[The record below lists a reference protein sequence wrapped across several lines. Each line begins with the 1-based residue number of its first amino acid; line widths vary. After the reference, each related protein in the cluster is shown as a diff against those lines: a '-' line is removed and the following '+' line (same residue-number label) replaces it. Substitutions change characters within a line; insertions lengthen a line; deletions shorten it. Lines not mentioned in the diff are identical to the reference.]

1 MFRSVVGKIQEQ
13 HVGQATRNAQGSH
26 FHYILILGRE
36 RERMLSCPMSDGI
49 KLTGLANNSKFTTL
63 KAFVALTPR
72 SPELAFFSEPSLLE
86 DIFIEPHPI

>member
-1 MFRSVVGKIQEQ
+1 
-13 HVGQATRNAQGSH
+13 
-26 FHYILILGRE
+26 
-36 RERMLSCPMSDGI
+36 MSDGI